1 MRQPKNTT
9 QKLRKTLDKKE
20 MSQTTV
26 YKLTNEKNEKVIG
39 SKEKQNKKQKAKN
52 DK

>member
-20 MSQTTV
+20 MSQTTTV

-39 SKEKQNKKQKAKN
+39 SKEKQNKTK
-52 DK
+52 